1 LRAWSGSGATL
12 LIGKIAIGSSWQSAV
27 KPAPALCSIKL
38 ASQSSRAKET
48 EKGLNLAALASFC
61 VGKVDKLRR

>member
-1 LRAWSGSGATL
+1 MSELVLAFYISRGSP
-12 LIGKIAIGSSWQSAV
+12 QQ

-48 EKGLNLAALASFC
+48 EKGLNLAVLASFAR
-61 VGKVDKLRR
+61 GKVDKLRR